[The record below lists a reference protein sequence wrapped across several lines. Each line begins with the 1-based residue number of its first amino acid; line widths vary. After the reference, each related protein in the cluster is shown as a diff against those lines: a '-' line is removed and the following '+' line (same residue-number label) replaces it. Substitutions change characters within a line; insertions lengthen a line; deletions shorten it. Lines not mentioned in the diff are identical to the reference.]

1 MIHLVTTR
9 DEFTD
14 EYTIGTMSADGEFLY
29 YTLEDPV
36 RDHKIKGI
44 TAIPAGTYKGIV
56 NMSNRFKKMM
66 PLLLDVPGFEGV
78 RIHSGNTA
86 KDTEGCILIGL
97 NKAPGM
103 IYKSR
108 PAFFDLMLKL
118 KGQPFTIT
126 IK

>member
-1 MIHLVTTR
+1 MINLLVTR
-9 DEFTD
+9 EEFA
-14 EYTIGTMSADGEFLY
+14 EQYTIGSMAVDGEFMY

-36 RDHKIKGI
+36 REHKIKGI

-56 NMSNRFKKMM
+56 NMSNRFQKMM
-66 PLLLDVPGFEGV
+66 PVLLDVPGFEGV
-78 RIHSGNTA
+78 RIHTGNTA

-97 NKAPGM
+97 NKSVSM

-108 PAFFDLMLKL
+108 PAFFDLMLRL